1 MPGTDPSSGT
11 HSSCISASGSPVC
24 NSIKQLPTQS
34 VVVLFDFQ
42 PGGKEHPWH
51 GFPLLLLPL
60 FAPELLLLL
69 LLLLTPLL
77 LLLLEE
83 EELLFEEDDG
93 MQLGSLMHNDTF
105 FGTNGTTPCPL
116 APIIATPLNDSRTTP
131 VLVISAGCT
140 V

>member
-1 MPGTDPSSGT
+1 M
-11 HSSCISASGSPVC
+11 SASGSPVC
-24 NSIKQLPTQS
+24 SNIKQLPTQS

-42 PGGKEHPWH
+42 PGGRAQPSH
-51 GFPLLLLPL
+51 GFPLLLLPPVL
-60 FAPELLLLL
+60 PELLLLL
-69 LLLLTPLL
+69 LALLLLPELPLL
-77 LLLLEE
+77 LLLDD
-83 EELLFEEDDG
+83 ELLEEDDG

-116 APIIATPLNDSRTTP
+116 APIIATPDKDSSTTP